1 MNILKLFFTLVG
13 VFASIAGVLLLH
25 LEGSS
30 FLPLN
35 EPWSFEQVRSSLYV
49 TLGAF
54 LSVIGVAFIVLVSHS
69 SIGDYNA

>member
-1 MNILKLFFTLVG
+1 MKLCFALVG
-13 VFASIAGVLLLH
+13 VFASIAGIMMIY

-30 FLPLN
+30 FLPMN
-35 EPWSFEQVRSSLYV
+35 EAWTLEQFSSSIRL

-54 LSVIGVAFIVLVSHS
+54 LSVIGAAFIVLVSHS